1 MSKKNRTRK
10 STVYISMEG
19 DREIVFYQYL
29 GELYNPKNN
38 GINITRS
45 TNTGGTPDRV
55 INDALKN
62 LHYNK
67 TYAWFDEDTQ
77 VGNSD
82 NFNVYEGLRK
92 AWNINQEI
100 DKKIPSKD
108 LMNIYNPT
116 KRNPILIVSNPL
128 SIEGVLIRLFDKK
141 LPTFKEP
148 LLHNKN
154 IEDNKNKI
162 KSAVCGIFGCKYDEN
177 IEMAYYREN
186 LSKEILEE
194 KAKVVEELGLLLSIF
209 KKS

>member
-1 MSKKNRTRK
+1 MRKKNRTRK

-29 GELYNPKNN
+29 VELYNPKNN

-45 TNTGGTPDRV
+45 PNTGGTPDRV
-55 INDALKN
+55 INDTLKN

-67 TYAWFDEDTQ
+67 TYAWFDEDTPI
-77 VGNSD
+77 GNSD
-82 NFNVYEGLRK
+82 NFNVYEGLRV
-92 AWNINQEI
+92 AWNLKEEI
-100 DKKIPSKD
+100 DITIPSKD

-116 KRNPILIVSNPL
+116 KRNPILIVSTPL
-128 SIEGVLIRLFDKK
+128 SIEGILIRLFDKK

-154 IEDNKNKI
+154 IEDNKNTI
-162 KSAVCGIFGCKYDEN
+162 KSAVCGIFDCKYDEN
-177 IEMAYYREN
+177 IEMAYYRKN

-194 KAKVVEELGLLLSIF
+194 KAKVIEELGLLLSIF